1 MRKGPTSHLPLH
13 DNSDRR
19 RQTPPRS
26 HQQKSL
32 TGFLLH
38 DNDNDNRRRQTPPR
52 SHQQKSLAGFLMAR
66 KASTKSKSRPSSYAP
81 AQIQTCPAIV
91 ACAFGPSLLVPHSEK
106 CTYVARA
113 LAHTPLLLLELARAT
128 LLPVSVVGPNC
139 CLSMMTKQR
148 HECSD
153 KIERSPAPGG
163 RHGGRTHRRLAS

>member
-1 MRKGPTSHLPLH
+1 
-13 DNSDRR
+13 
-19 RQTPPRS
+19 
-26 HQQKSL
+26 
-32 TGFLLH
+32 
-38 DNDNDNRRRQTPPR
+38 
-52 SHQQKSLAGFLMAR
+52 MAQ

-91 ACAFGPSLLVPHSEK
+91 AGAFGPSLLVPHSEK
-106 CTYVARA
+106 CMYVARA

-153 KIERSPAPGG
+153 KTERSPAPAADMGAAPTAALLAKATPCKTKCDDPFSSRG
-163 RHGGRTHRRLAS
+163 TCLAFKQVFDTKTHSRRSWDR

>member
-1 MRKGPTSHLPLH
+1 MLTPNPYRKKSGEKPAKNQNRFWFSPLFCC
-13 DNSDRR
+13 S
-19 RQTPPRS
+19 
-26 HQQKSL
+26 K
-32 TGFLLH
+32 
-38 DNDNDNRRRQTPPR
+38 
-52 SHQQKSLAGFLMAR
+52 MAQ

-91 ACAFGPSLLVPHSEK
+91 AGAFGPSLLVPHSEK
-106 CTYVARA
+106 CMYVARA